1 MNNAGTNNYKYNLL
15 PELDDNDIINIVETN
30 VLGVM
35 LCCREVRTPKYNCL
49 LACSSCTCSARS
61 GLRPLIAI
69 LQAIRVMREQSTT
82 AHIFN
87 MDGAGAD
94 GNATPRFAAYGASKR
109 GLVQLGKTLQVCEL
123 VDRRSLPCFQL
134 CHLDPALL
142 LAMPSGHPMQAELKL
157 SGVRNVCVHNLS
169 PGMVTTELLMSGRAI
184 SDCRFRQGCA

>member
-35 LCCREVRTPKYNCL
+35 LCCREVRTAKCNCL
-49 LACSSCTCSARS
+49 LAGSSCTCSARS

-109 GLVQLGKTLQVCEL
+109 GLVQLGKTLQVCRVVVGEFAL
-123 VDRRSLPCFQL
+123 LLAMPPGP
-134 CHLDPALL
+134 PALL
-142 LAMPSGHPMQAELKL
+142 LAMPPGHPMQAELKL
-157 SGVRNVCVHNLS
+157 SGVKNVCIHNLS
-169 PGMVTTELLMSGRAI
+169 PGMVTTELLMSGQL
-184 SDCRFRQGCA
+184 CLNCCFRQGCA